1 MGKNLNQYIFS
12 VLVALIMATA
22 SGGGQTAFS
31 QTNDA
36 VQARQAQLQSE
47 LEEIERQITAQQQ
60 ILTEKQ
66 KESASLARDVAILNA
81 QIAEAKLKIKSH
93 AIQIQQLGKAIDGK
107 TKTIGDL
114 ETRISQG
121 HESLADLIR
130 KTNQID
136 SLSVVDVAL
145 SNKDLSEFFADLDS
159 FDSIRRSLQDTFNEI
174 RDVKS
179 KTETEKTNLTIQQ
192 NKEIDLKAATEAEKR
207 TVEKAEAQ
215 KKVLLSLTKNQEK
228 TYQAVLAE
236 RQKKAAQIRSALF
249 ALRDTAAIPFGTA
262 LNYANLAYAKTNVR
276 PAFLLA
282 ILTQET
288 NLGENI
294 GTCNRPGDPPSKSWR
309 EIMKPERDIEPFKRI
324 TSALGFDPDSMPVS
338 CPWKGGWGGAMG
350 PSQFIP
356 STWEIYDNKIQS
368 ALGLSTYPN
377 PWDPKTAFMASALYL
392 SELGAGNGGY
402 TAERTAALK
411 YYAGSNWAKP
421 ANAFYGNQVM
431 AKAESIQEN
440 MIDPLQNL

>member
-249 ALRDTAAIPFGTA
+249 ALRDTAAIPFGT
-262 LNYANLAYAKTNVR
+262 
-276 PAFLLA
+276 
-282 ILTQET
+282 
-288 NLGENI
+288 
-294 GTCNRPGDPPSKSWR
+294 
-309 EIMKPERDIEPFKRI
+309 
-324 TSALGFDPDSMPVS
+324 
-338 CPWKGGWGGAMG
+338 
-350 PSQFIP
+350 
-356 STWEIYDNKIQS
+356 
-368 ALGLSTYPN
+368 
-377 PWDPKTAFMASALYL
+377 
-392 SELGAGNGGY
+392 
-402 TAERTAALK
+402 
-411 YYAGSNWAKP
+411 
-421 ANAFYGNQVM
+421 
-431 AKAESIQEN
+431 
-440 MIDPLQNL
+440 